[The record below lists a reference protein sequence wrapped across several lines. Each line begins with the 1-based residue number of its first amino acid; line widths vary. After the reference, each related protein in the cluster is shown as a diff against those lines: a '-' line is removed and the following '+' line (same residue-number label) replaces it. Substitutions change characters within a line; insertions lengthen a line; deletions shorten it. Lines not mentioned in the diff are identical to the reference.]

1 MRSGSRASATAAA
14 LLLVGVACDP
24 PTDGGPAAPS
34 AAPSMA
40 TTSGAGE
47 STASSAA
54 PLDAGARAPAPPPEG
69 MVLVPAGIYL
79 MGTPEGGSAEER
91 PMHEVIVA
99 ALFADE
105 TEVTHGAYGQCVAA
119 GACAPPLANNPYCNA
134 HFEDHDDHPA
144 NCIRW
149 DDARDYCA
157 FAGKRLPTERE
168 WEYLARGGAE
178 RRTFSWGEEPANP
191 EIACYMH
198 QGTCKVASFP
208 PGAFGLYDVSG
219 NVWEWTSSWYG
230 PYPEELERGLYKVY
244 RGGSWSRRFPK
255 WLRNELRNRYRT
267 TESSAAL
274 GVRCVQ
280 TKRPLECPPDT
291 EARGE
296 RCVRVRGEV
305 QCEPGLRFDG
315 KTCVLD
321 VAAALAKGT
330 SPAGGGAATAGT
342 GDASGEAAAGDAPTY
357 TRTRTPQ
364 HDPDCRN
371 NWPDTPAAYRWDGG
385 TFHSRNPIIASA
397 GCVKRDMGR
406 DWTSACCRS

>member
-1 MRSGSRASATAAA
+1 MGAA
-14 LLLVGVACDP
+14 LIMPLVGLACDP
-24 PTDGGPAAPS
+24 PTEDAASP
-34 AAPSMA
+34 PPL
-40 TTSGAGE
+40 
-47 STASSAA
+47 ASSARGEVEA
-54 PLDAGARAPAPPPEG
+54 KAASEPPSAVDAGPAPEAPPPPDG
-69 MVLVPAGIYL
+69 MVLVPPGIYL

-105 TEVTHGAYGQCVAA
+105 TEVTHGAYGRCVAA
-119 GACAPPLANNPYCNA
+119 GACAAPLANNPYCNA
-134 HFEDHDDHPA
+134 HFDDHDDHPA

-191 EIACYMH
+191 DIACYMH

-230 PYPEELERGLYKVY
+230 PYPDELERGLYKVY

-267 TESSAAL
+267 SESSAAL

-280 TKRPLECPPDT
+280 TKLPLECPADT
-291 EARGE
+291 EVRGD

-305 QCEPGLRFDG
+305 SCEPGRRFDG
-315 KTCVLD
+315 KTCALD
-321 VAAALAKGT
+321 VAGALA
-330 SPAGGGAATAGT
+330 GAAGSAPETVGATEPST
-342 GDASGEAAAGDAPTY
+342 GGDEATPSGEPPTF

-364 HDPDCRN
+364 HDPDCRK
-371 NWPDTPAAYRWDGG
+371 NWPETPASYRWDGG